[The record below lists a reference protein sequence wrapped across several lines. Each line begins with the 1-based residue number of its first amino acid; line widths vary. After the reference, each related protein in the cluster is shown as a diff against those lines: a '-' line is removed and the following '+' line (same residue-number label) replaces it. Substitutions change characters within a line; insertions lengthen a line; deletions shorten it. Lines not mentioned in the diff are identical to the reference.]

1 VLLERCFG
9 LARSGA
15 TVGGEVRGGL
25 TTFMVMAYIIF
36 VNPAILGFA
45 GIPARFVAW
54 PDFSSL
60 GAGFDLSIFA
70 RVGVLTAIG
79 AGFVAYCAIKLLRG
93 KGAEVH
99 GMMYGAAAAFLI
111 YFALPAI
118 RPLLRI

>member
-1 VLLERCFG
+1 MLLKSWFG
-9 LARSGA
+9 LSPAGA

-45 GIPARFVAW
+45 GIPARFVTW

-70 RVGVLTAIG
+70 RVGS
-79 AGFVAYCAIKLLRG
+79 
-93 KGAEVH
+93 
-99 GMMYGAAAAFLI
+99 
-111 YFALPAI
+111 
-118 RPLLRI
+118 